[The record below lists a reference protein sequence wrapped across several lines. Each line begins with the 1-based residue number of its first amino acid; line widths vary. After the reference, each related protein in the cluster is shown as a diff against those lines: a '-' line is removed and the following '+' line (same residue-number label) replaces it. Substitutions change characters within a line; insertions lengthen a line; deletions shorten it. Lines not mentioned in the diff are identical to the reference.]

1 MGQLSGILAT
11 LPELVKET
19 VSSLKWL
26 FCKEGKTL
34 ATIAKCLLLF
44 KKLLDMYLE
53 NVSLQ
58 DYLLMQ
64 DKSIVLHELSDVD
77 EVVYIQLHSHVRIGH
92 FLKERKA
99 LTMR

>member
-26 FCKEGKTL
+26 LCKEGKTL

-44 KKLLDMYLE
+44 KKLLDMKLKC
-53 NVSLQ
+53 VIGTK
-58 DYLLMQ
+58 LLCTVILP
-64 DKSIVLHELSDVD
+64 DRV
-77 EVVYIQLHSHVRIGH
+77 G
-92 FLKERKA
+92 FL
-99 LTMR
+99 LFG